1 MDRARH
7 QLLAGPTL
15 TVNEHGGGAIGH
27 LVHQGHHGPER
38 RAHPDEVALGEEI
51 VQAPLQRQV
60 LGDQLP
66 PLQRLADDTDELGAL
81 EGLGEEVHR
90 PVLHR
95 RHRLLHGAEGGEQDH
110 VDVGHRRLDL
120 AQQLEPGEARHAQV
134 GEEQVHPALAQ
145 ALERRLTVGR
155 EHHGVPLAGEGALQA
170 LPHRGVIVG
179 DEKGGGLS
187 HARSS

>member
-1 MDRARH
+1 MDGARH
-7 QLLAGPTL
+7 QLLARPAL
-15 TVNEHGGGAIGH
+15 AVDEHGGGAVGH
-27 LVHQGHHGPER
+27 LIHQGHHGPER

-51 VQAPLQRQV
+51 VQAPLESQV
-60 LGDQLP
+60 LRDELSA
-66 PLQRLADDTDELGAL
+66 LERLADDADQLGAL

-95 RHRLLHGAEGGEQDH
+95 RHRLLDGAEGGEQDH

-145 ALERRLTVGR
+145 AIERGLAVGG